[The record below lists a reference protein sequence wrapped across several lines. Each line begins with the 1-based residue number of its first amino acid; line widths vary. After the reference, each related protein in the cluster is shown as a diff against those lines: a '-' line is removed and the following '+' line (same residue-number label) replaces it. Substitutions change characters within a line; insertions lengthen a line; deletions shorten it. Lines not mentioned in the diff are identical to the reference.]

1 MNSASLPQPG
11 ITTSEE
17 RLSFENGRIAGSIA
31 AKQLTLEPP
40 FTPSQLAWLNGF
52 LAGLSAESAN
62 VSNPPSQRIPS
73 IPPPPPEADPLL
85 RGPQPFDGS
94 VATESAPLA
103 PPDAPRP
110 PGNLELPPLSDV
122 PAPSAVTP
130 HAATVVAPSERSES
144 TVHLRATLA
153 NSRKTSLEDLSA
165 KYTSDNPFAARVQH
179 VVPQPGRA
187 CAAWRVTIDVEGSG
201 LRCRPGDCL
210 GIVPSNDPDLVRKI
224 LRRLGAKGQETV
236 TTARGTGPAWRALLE
251 ELNIVTV
258 TRELL
263 WLLANSTRNNH
274 EATQLESLAAGPLTE
289 LNLQSV
295 LRRFPGTRPSL
306 NEFVNQLHPLVPQYF
321 PLASA
326 RSRHADSLEFLAVK
340 GASETRSVVTAL
352 DQERLDEGDW
362 LPVFVDSRSAGHPP
376 ADVGAPV
383 ILMAPG
389 AGVASAFAFLAERAA
404 TRGSGR
410 NWLFTS
416 PIGSEQYLTYQEH
429 FSAWQT
435 ARVITRL
442 DVAPPDKLGLR
453 LLEQAEMLQ
462 AWIVDGSYLYV
473 YASQEDCRLIE
484 RALIHLLV
492 TRARITPEDAEVR
505 LQALRQRGQL
515 RVQHID

>member
-1 MNSASLPQPG
+1 VNRASSAQPG
-11 ITTSEE
+11 ITTPEE

-52 LAGLSAESAN
+52 LAGLSTESA
-62 VSNPPSQRIPS
+62 SPSSAPPQRVPSVPPLPFAPEPTHPAVTPSDGVTTVEPAPGIPPDPAKPTGVGVPAPRDVPS
-73 IPPPPPEADPLL
+73 IPPPP
-85 RGPQPFDGS
+85 
-94 VATESAPLA
+94 VESLA
-103 PPDAPRP
+103 P
-110 PGNLELPPLSDV
+110 
-122 PAPSAVTP
+122 
-130 HAATVVAPSERSES
+130 PSERSES

-153 NSRKTSLEDLSA
+153 NSRKAALEDLSA
-165 KYTSDNPFAARVQH
+165 KYTSDNPFAARVQQ
-179 VVPQPGRA
+179 VVPQPSRA
-187 CAAWRVTIDVEGSG
+187 SAAWRVTIDVEGSG

-251 ELNIVTV
+251 ELDIVTV

-340 GASETRSVVTAL
+340 GVAETRSVVTAL

-362 LPVFVDSRSAGHPP
+362 LPVFVDSRPAGHPP
-376 ADVGAPV
+376 VDVGAPV

-416 PIGSEQYLTYQEH
+416 PIGNEQHLTYQEH

-442 DVAPPDKLGLR
+442 DLAPADKLGLR

-473 YASQEDCRLIE
+473 YATQDDCRSIE

-492 TRARITPEDAEVR
+492 TRARISPEDAEVR

-515 RVQHID
+515 RLQHID